1 MNRRPRWSPPL
12 RSSGEPDGDEGVTLV
27 ETLVAM
33 SIFSVVLTIFM
44 AAVLSMT
51 TSTGRVN
58 ATTDAGDG
66 VRAAFLRLDR
76 QVRYADAINQ
86 PVQSSSG
93 SWYVEFR
100 TSQRAD
106 GQPTLCTQW
115 RFDPSAQVLQL
126 RSWADGQAP
135 ASAFQT
141 ITTDVLPPETAGSS
155 PFVVEKADADHA
167 NQKLTVAVSAGSG
180 SGAYAGRASMQTSFV
195 ARNSSMS
202 SASNTPG
209 TSVCPQATRP

>member
-1 MNRRPRWSPPL
+1 VNHRPPRL
-12 RSSGEPDGDEGVTLV
+12 RASDEDGARDQGVTLV

-66 VRAAFLRLDR
+66 VRAAFLKLDR

-86 PVQSSSG
+86 PVQTSAG
-93 SWYVEFR
+93 RWYVEFR
-100 TSQRAD
+100 TSQRAN

-115 RFDPSAQVLQL
+115 RYDPTVQEMQV
-126 RSWADGQAP
+126 RTWNDGQVP
-135 ASAFQT
+135 AATFRT
-141 ITTDVLPPETAGSS
+141 ITTDVLPPQPSGSS
-155 PFVVEKADADHA
+155 PFTVALADGDHA
-167 NQKLTVAVSAGSG
+167 NQKLAVALTAGSG
-180 SGAYAGRASMQTSFV
+180 TGAYAGRASMQTSFV
-195 ARNSSMS
+195 ARNSST
-202 SASNTPG
+202 ASPSNAIG
-209 TSVCPQATRP
+209 TYVCPQATRP